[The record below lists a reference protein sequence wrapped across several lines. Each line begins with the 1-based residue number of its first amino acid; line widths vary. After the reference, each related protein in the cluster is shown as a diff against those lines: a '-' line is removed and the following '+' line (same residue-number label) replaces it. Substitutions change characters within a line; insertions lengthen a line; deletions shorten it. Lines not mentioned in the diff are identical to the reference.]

1 MAERLKAL
9 WQRIVEW
16 WNRFTPKQKTIIVTV
31 AATVVLAIGILSYAL
46 TRPDYIVI
54 ARCESTKEA
63 SNIKE
68 ILDGG
73 SITNKTSDDALTVY
87 VLKKDESAANL
98 LLGANDIP
106 TEGYTI
112 ADVTDGGFSTTEADK
127 QKRYVHYKEMKLE
140 TDLLANEQIKE
151 AHVTLTVPE
160 DDGTLISQKASSSA
174 SVVLE
179 LDGEMNTDQ
188 ASALAHFIAT
198 ALGNETTDNITII
211 DTVGNLLY
219 SGEIMAGNGGVG
231 GTSTQLAAKTQA
243 EQLVKN
249 EVRGVL
255 LGTNLYDSI
264 EVATNLELDFS
275 SYERTKHD
283 YSSPEGSTQGLMAS
297 EDLYNSESQ
306 GSTGGVPGT
315 DSNGEN
321 GSTYVIENA
330 DNSSQT
336 VTEESRKYL
345 PNEFV
350 EKQIVPAGLIK
361 YDSSSISVTAKKLKV
376 IREEDIESQGLL
388 VDLSWDEYK
397 AANSEQ
403 TKLTVDDDLYS
414 VVQTATGIAKENITI
429 VAYEVPTFLDKEGG
443 KFSLTD
449 IVQILL
455 IVVILGILAFVVIRS
470 MRTQKEEEPEEEL
483 SVETLLQSTPQE
495 ELEDLELEGK
505 SEERLLIEKFVD
517 ENPEAVAN
525 LLRNWL
531 TEEW

>member
-1 MAERLKAL
+1 MADRLRAL

-16 WNRFTPKQKTIIVTV
+16 WNKFTPKQKTIIVSS
-31 AATVVLAIGILSYAL
+31 AAAAVLAIAILTYAL
-46 TRPDYIVI
+46 TRPDYVVI
-54 ARCESTKEA
+54 ARCENAKESSA
-63 SNIKE
+63 ITTL
-68 ILDGG
+68 LDGE
-73 SITNKTSDDALTVY
+73 SIQYTTSDDALTIS
-87 VLKKDESAANL
+87 VLKKDESKVNL

-106 TEGYTI
+106 TVGYSI
-112 ADVTDGGFSTTEADK
+112 SDVTDGGFSTTESDK
-127 QKRYVHYKEMKLE
+127 QKRYVYYKENKLE
-140 TDLLANEQIKE
+140 QDLLANELIKE

-160 DDGTLISQKASSSA
+160 DDGTLIAQKASSSA
-174 SVVLE
+174 SVVLDLE
-179 LDGEMNTDQ
+179 GEMNSDQ
-188 ASALAHFIAT
+188 AAALAHFIAT
-198 ALGNETTDNITII
+198 ALGNDTTDNITII
-211 DTVGNLLY
+211 DTVGNLLF
-219 SGEIMAGNGGVG
+219 SGEIMSGNGGVG

-275 SYERTKHD
+275 SYERTRHD
-283 YSSPEGSTQGLMAS
+283 YSSPEGSTQGLLAS
-297 EDLYNSESQ
+297 EDIYNSESQ

-330 DNSSQT
+330 NDSSQT
-336 VTEESRKYL
+336 VSEESRKYL

-350 EKQIVPAGLIK
+350 EKQTVPAGLIK
-361 YDSSSISVTAKKLKV
+361 YDSSSISVTAKKLHPV
-376 IREEDIESQGLL
+376 RQEDVEAQGLL
-388 VDLSWDEYK
+388 VDMSWDEYK
-397 AANSEQ
+397 AANGEQ

-414 VVQTATGIAKENITI
+414 VVHTATGIAQENITI
-429 VAYEVPTFLDKEGG
+429 VAYEVPVFIDKEGS
-443 KFSLTD
+443 KIKVAD
-449 IVQILL
+449 IIQILL
-455 IVVILGILAFVVIRS
+455 IVLILGILAFVVFRS

-505 SEERLLIEKFVD
+505 SEERKLIEKFVD

-531 TEEW
+531 EEEW

>member
-1 MAERLKAL
+1 MAERLRQL
-9 WQRIVEW
+9 PQQILDW
-16 WNRFTPKQKTIIVTV
+16 WNKFTPKQKTIIVSAV
-31 AATVVLAIGILSYAL
+31 AAVVLTISILAYVL

-54 ARCESTKEA
+54 ARCESAKEA
-63 SNIKE
+63 SQITTL
-68 ILDGG
+68 LDGEG
-73 SITNKTSDDALTVY
+73 ITNKTSEDALTVY
-87 VLKKDESAANL
+87 VLKADESKANL
-98 LLGANDIP
+98 VLGANDIP
-106 TEGYTI
+106 TVGYSI
-112 ADVTDGGFSTTEADK
+112 SDVTEGGFSTTEADK
-127 QKRYVHYKEMKLE
+127 QKRYVYYKESKLE
-140 TDLLANEQIKE
+140 TDLKANENIKE

-160 DDGTLISQKASSSA
+160 DDGTLIAQKTASSA

-179 LDGEMNTDQ
+179 LDGEMDSDQ
-188 ASALAHFIAT
+188 AAALAHFIAT

-219 SGEIMAGNGGVG
+219 SGEIMSGNGGVG

-275 SYERTKHD
+275 SYERTRHD

-297 EDLYNSESQ
+297 EDLYNSESS

-315 DSNGEN
+315 DSNGED
-321 GSTYVIENA
+321 GTTYVIQNQN
-330 DNSSQT
+330 DSSQT

-350 EKQIVPAGLIK
+350 EKQTVPAGLIK

-376 IREEDIESQGLL
+376 IKQEDIEAQGLL
-388 VDLSWDEYK
+388 VDMSWDEYK
-397 AANSEQ
+397 SANGEQ
-403 TKLTVDDDLYS
+403 TKLEVDQDLYN
-414 VVQTATGIAKENITI
+414 VVQTATGIARENITI

-443 KFSLTD
+443 KIKLGD
-449 IVQILL
+449 IVLILL
-455 IVVILGILAFVVIRS
+455 IVLILGLLAFVVIRS
-470 MRTQKEEEPEEEL
+470 MRSQKEEEPEEEL
-483 SVETLLQSTPQE
+483 SVESLLQSTPEE

-505 SEERLLIEKFVD
+505 SEERILIEKFVD

>member
-1 MAERLKAL
+1 MPERLRAL

-16 WNRFTPKQKTIIVTV
+16 WNKFTPKQKTIIVSV
-31 AATVVLAIGILSYAL
+31 AVAVVLAISILGYAL

-54 ARCESTKEA
+54 ARCESAKEA
-63 SNIKE
+63 SEITE
-68 ILDGG
+68 ILNGG

-106 TEGYTI
+106 TAGYSI
-112 ADVTDGGFSTTEADK
+112 SDVTDGGFSTTEADK
-127 QKRYVHYKEMKLE
+127 QKRYVHYKELKLE
-140 TDLLANEQIKE
+140 TDLCANELVKN

-160 DDGTLISQKASSSA
+160 DDGTLISQKAASTA

-179 LDGEMNTDQ
+179 LDGEMNSEQ
-188 ASALAHFIAT
+188 SSALAHFIAT
-198 ALGNETTDNITII
+198 ALGNDTTDNITII
-211 DTVGNLLY
+211 DTVGNLLF
-219 SGEIMAGNGGVG
+219 SGEIMSGNGGIG

-283 YSSPEGSTQGLMAS
+283 YSSPEGSTQGLLAS
-297 EDLYNSESQ
+297 EDIYNSEST

-321 GSTYVIENA
+321 GNTYVIQNA
-330 DNSSQT
+330 NDSSQT
-336 VTEESRKYL
+336 VSEESRKYL

-361 YDSSSISVTAKKLKV
+361 YENSSISVTAKKLKV
-376 IREEDIESQGLL
+376 IREEDIDAQGLL
-388 VDLSWDEYK
+388 VDMTWDEYK
-397 AANSEQ
+397 AANAEQ
-403 TKLTVDDDLYS
+403 TKLEVDADLYN
-414 VVQTATGIAKENITI
+414 VVQTATGIARENITI

-443 KFSLTD
+443 KFGLTD

-470 MRTQKEEEPEEEL
+470 MRVQKEEEPEEEL
-483 SVETLLQSTPQE
+483 SVETLLQSTPEE

-505 SEERLLIEKFVD
+505 TEERKLIEKFVD

-531 TEEW
+531 SEEW